1 MTDEATLPVSRGDE
15 VLQQLDA
22 MSVLKRELLERLASC
37 FPLASDAEDSDAHG
51 LINTIEL
58 SAESF
63 DLEFDWVPLATVD
76 RRTSMISGPFFTSD
90 EYPIPATGSGMMCPV
105 VQLDLRSASAASGDD
120 LGDGLLQFWYDTS
133 DSYPSEGHI
142 RVIPRDAIEGQAPTA
157 FDWTAPS
164 DLDESSLPVELW
176 FQRDQETVKIIRGL
190 VSTGLRSQHSSID
203 VHWGELDD
211 QFTDEIRE
219 RLQAFREGT
228 EYTNSMHLLG
238 TFYPIQY
245 SASDVGMK
253 CLFHFPR
260 WGSDGNA
267 QLFYE
272 VCGPDSFVF
281 SFRESVR

>member
-1 MTDEATLPVSRGDE
+1 MNIEAVLPVTRSDE
-15 VLQQLDA
+15 IRKQLEA
-22 MSVLKRELLERLASC
+22 MSALKRELLERLAAC
-37 FPLASDAEDSDAHG
+37 FPLASDAADSDAHG

-63 DLEFDWVPLATVD
+63 DLEFDWVPLVTVD

-164 DLDESSLPVELW
+164 DLDESSLPMELW
-176 FQRDQETVKIIRGL
+176 FQPDQETVKTIRSL
-190 VSTGLRSQHSSID
+190 VSTGLRSQGSSID

-211 QFTDEIRE
+211 RFTDEMRE
-219 RLQAFREGT
+219 RLQAFRDGT
-228 EYTNSMHLLG
+228 EYTNSMHLFG

-253 CLFHFPR
+253 CLFHFPQ

-267 QLFYE
+267 QLYYE
-272 VCGPDSFVF
+272 VCGPDSFD
-281 SFRESVR
+281 SCFRESVR